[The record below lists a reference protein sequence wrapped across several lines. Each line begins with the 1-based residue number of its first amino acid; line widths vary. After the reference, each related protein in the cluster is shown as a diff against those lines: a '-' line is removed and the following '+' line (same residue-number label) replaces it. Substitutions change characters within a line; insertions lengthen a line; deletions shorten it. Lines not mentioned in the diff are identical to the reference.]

1 MRRSRVRDI
10 VYKILEAD
18 TRARE
23 DDNYLIYK
31 TVKEL
36 FPRLAET
43 YFKTAL
49 QTLTNAGI
57 SFESITRHRRKF
69 LEIHPE
75 LNPKQKT
82 RIRKE
87 EEKNYEKEYSRHLPR
102 LD

>member
-36 FPRLAET
+36 FSRLAET

-75 LNPKQKT
+75 LKPKQKNKNQKRRREKLRK
-82 RIRKE
+82 RI
-87 EEKNYEKEYSRHLPR
+87 
-102 LD
+102 

>member
-10 VYKILEAD
+10 VYKTLEED

-36 FPRLAET
+36 FPRLTET

-49 QTLTNAGI
+49 QTLTKVGI

-69 LEIHPE
+69 LELHPE
-75 LNPKQKT
+75 LKPKQTTK
-82 RIRKE
+82 IRKE
-87 EEKNYEKEYSRHLPR
+87 EEKNYEKEYGSHLPR

>member
-75 LNPKQKT
+75 LKPKQKQESEKKK
-82 RIRKE
+82 RKTTK
-87 EEKNYEKEYSRHLPR
+87 KNIADIYQ
-102 LD
+102 D

>member
-1 MRRSRVRDI
+1 MI
-10 VYKILEAD
+10 I
-18 TRARE
+18 
-23 DDNYLIYK
+23 K

-75 LNPKQKT
+75 LKPKQKT